1 MLIYLRKNLTLL
13 NEKFFLKK
21 FVIYKIY
28 RTFASSNNNCY
39 SSIKCILC

>member
-1 MLIYLRKNLTLL
+1 MLISLRKSLTLL
-13 NEKFFLKK
+13 YVKISLKK

-28 RTFASSNNNCY
+28 CTFASSNNNCY